1 MGPDRAK
8 LVARGITKRFEA
20 ATVVDGVDLDIEA
33 GQIVGLIGENGAG
46 KSTLLNILSG
56 IVEPDGGTMELDGR
70 PYAPGDYGAA
80 GARGIARV
88 FQEQALIPNI
98 RVYENLLL
106 SHEARFTRF
115 GQVMQRRAMVDLAQS
130 IADEAGIDVDV
141 KRLTSTLS
149 FSKRQLVEIARACL
163 VPTRVLEI
171 ERPIILLD
179 EPTASLDKSDEAV
192 FFSLLTR
199 MRTFAS
205 FLFVSHRLTE
215 VLRASDVVYVLKDGR
230 VVARLNAAD
239 VGERQLHGLMVGRE
253 RDADYYH
260 ESEQTIVRQIVALE
274 ARRLCRAGAYE
285 GVELAVCAGEILG
298 IGGLLDSGKS
308 ELGKG
313 LVGVEAPDEGN
324 VRIGSGEWRRPDMS
338 RALDDGLGYVPSER
352 LAEGI
357 IADFPATWNMSLA
370 SGGDLFSSAWGLW
383 RRARETDVAAQ
394 MIADLDIR
402 GALPSTLC
410 RKLSGGNQQKV
421 VLARWLC
428 RSVRILV
435 LDNPTRGVD
444 AGAKEEIYG
453 ILRRLTAAGV
463 GIILISD
470 ELLELIG
477 LSNRILIMRQGRVT
491 GVVDAP
497 PAAKP
502 SEVDLIRLMLGSS
515 GRRAG
520 VAAA

>member
-1 MGPDRAK
+1 MASNRAK
-8 LVARGITKRFEA
+8 LVARSITKRFEA
-20 ATVVDGVDLDIEA
+20 ATAVDGVDLDIEA

-56 IVEPDGGTMELDGR
+56 IVAPDVGTMELDGR
-70 PYAPGDYGAA
+70 PYRPGDYGDA

-88 FQEQALIPNI
+88 FQEQALIPNL

-115 GQVMQRRAMVDLAQS
+115 GQIMQRRPMVDLAQS

-141 KRLTSTLS
+141 KRPTSSLS

-163 VPTRVLEI
+163 VPARVLGI
-171 ERPIILLD
+171 EQPIILLD
-179 EPTASLDKSDEAV
+179 EPTASLDKADEAI
-192 FFSLLTR
+192 FFALLTR
-199 MRTFAS
+199 MRSVAS

-215 VLRASDVVYVLKDGR
+215 VLRVSDIVYVLKDGR
-230 VVARLNAAD
+230 VVERLNAATVD
-239 VGERQLHGLMVGRE
+239 ERQLHGLMVGRE

-260 ESEQTIVRQIVALE
+260 ESEQTIVRDTVALE
-274 ARRLCRAGAYE
+274 ARRLRRTGAYA

-313 LVGVEAPDEGN
+313 LTGVEPPDEGD
-324 VRIGSGEWRRPDMS
+324 VRIGSGKWRRPDMS
-338 RALDDGLGYVPSER
+338 RALAEGLGYVPSER
-352 LAEGI
+352 LTEGI
-357 IADFPATWNMSLA
+357 IAEFPATWNMSLA
-370 SGGDLFSSAWGLW
+370 SGGDLFSSFWGLW
-383 RRARETDVAAQ
+383 WRKREAEVATR
-394 MIADLDIR
+394 MITDLDIR
-402 GALPSTLC
+402 GARPNTLC

-428 RSVRILV
+428 RSVSILV

-453 ILRRLTAAGV
+453 ILRQLTAVGV
-463 GIILISD
+463 GVVLITD

-491 GVVDAP
+491 GIVDAP
-497 PAAKP
+497 PEAKP
-502 SEVDLIRLMLGSS
+502 TEVELIRLMLGSS
-515 GRRAG
+515 GSTDSVPAG
-520 VAAA
+520 

>member
-1 MGPDRAK
+1 MVPDRAK
-8 LVARGITKRFEA
+8 LVAHGITKRFEA
-20 ATVVDGVDLDIEA
+20 ATAVDRVDLEIGA

-46 KSTLLNILSG
+46 KSTLLNIFSG
-56 IVEPDGGTMELDGR
+56 IVAPDAGTMELDGH
-70 PYAPGDYGAA
+70 PFQPDGFGAA

-88 FQEQALIPNI
+88 FQEQALIPNL

-115 GQVMQRRAMVDLAQS
+115 GQIMQRRAMVDLAQAL
-130 IADEAGIDVDV
+130 ADEAGIGVDV
-141 KRLTSTLS
+141 TRPTSSLS

-163 VPTRVLEI
+163 APSRVLGI
-171 ERPIILLD
+171 EGPIILLD
-179 EPTASLDKSDEAV
+179 EPTASLDKADEAV
-192 FFSLLTR
+192 FFTLLTR
-199 MRTFAS
+199 MRNVAS

-230 VVARLNAAD
+230 VVAKLDAD
-239 VGERQLHGLMVGRE
+239 DADEHQLHGLMVGRE

-260 ESEQTIVRQIVALE
+260 ELEQTTVGHSMVLE
-274 ARRLCRAGAYE
+274 ARGLRGSGAYS
-285 GVELAVCAGEILG
+285 GIELAVHAGEILG

-313 LVGVEAPDEGN
+313 LLGVEPPDDGD
-324 VRIGSGEWRRPDMS
+324 VRISAGEWRRPDIG
-338 RALDDGLGYVPSER
+338 RALVEGIGYVPSER

-357 IADFPATWNMSLA
+357 IADFPVTWNMSLA
-370 SGGDLFSSAWGLW
+370 SGQDLFSSTWGLW
-383 RRARETDVAAQ
+383 RSARETDVAEG
-394 MIADLDIR
+394 MISDLDIR
-402 GALPSTLC
+402 GARPNVSC

-428 RSVRILV
+428 RSVRLLV

-463 GIILISD
+463 GIILITD

-477 LSNRILIMRQGRVT
+477 LSNRILIMRHGRVT
-491 GVVDAP
+491 GVVEAP
-497 PAAKP
+497 PDAKP
-502 SEVDLIRLMLGSS
+502 TEVELIRLMLGSS
-515 GRRAG
+515 TQPHR
-520 VAAA
+520 VLAA

>member
-1 MGPDRAK
+1 MAPSRAK
-8 LVARGITKRFEA
+8 LVARAITKRFDA
-20 ATVVDGVDLDIEA
+20 ATVVDGVDFEIEA
-33 GQIVGLIGENGAG
+33 GQTVGLIGENGAG

-56 IVEPDGGTMELDGR
+56 IVAPDVGTMELDGR
-70 PYAPGDYGAA
+70 PYRPGDYGKA

-88 FQEQALIPNI
+88 FQEQALIPNL

-115 GQVMQRRAMVDLAQS
+115 GQIMQRRAMVDLAQS
-130 IADEAGIDVDV
+130 IADEAGIEVDV
-141 KRLTSTLS
+141 KRPTSSLS

-163 VPTRVLEI
+163 VPARVLGI
-171 ERPIILLD
+171 EQPIILLD
-179 EPTASLDKSDEAV
+179 EPTASLDKADEAI
-192 FFSLLTR
+192 FFALLTR
-199 MRTFAS
+199 MRSVAS
-205 FLFVSHRLTE
+205 FLFVSHRLSE
-215 VLRASDVVYVLKDGR
+215 VLRVSDIVYVLKDGR
-230 VVARLNAAD
+230 VVARLNAAA
-239 VGERQLHGLMVGRE
+239 VEERQLHGLMVGRE

-260 ESEQTIVRQIVALE
+260 ESKQTIVQDVVALE
-274 ARRLCRAGAYE
+274 ARRLRRTGSYTNI
-285 GVELAVCAGEILG
+285 ELAVGAGEILG

-313 LVGVEAPDEGN
+313 LTGVEPPDEGD
-324 VRIGSGEWRRPDMS
+324 VRIGSGQWRRPDMS
-338 RALDDGLGYVPSER
+338 RALAEGLGYVPSER

-357 IADFPATWNMSLA
+357 ISDFPATWNMSLA

-383 RRARETDVAAQ
+383 RRAREVEVVAR
-394 MIADLDIR
+394 MIANLNIR
-402 GALPSTLC
+402 GARPGTLC

-428 RSVRILV
+428 RSVSVLV

-453 ILRRLTAAGV
+453 ILRQLTAVGV
-463 GIILISD
+463 GIILITD

-477 LSNRILIMRQGRVT
+477 LSNRILIMRQGQVT

-497 PAAKP
+497 PEAKP
-502 SEVDLIRLMLGSS
+502 TEVELIRLMLGSS
-515 GRRAG
+515 DRADS
-520 VAAA
+520 VLAA